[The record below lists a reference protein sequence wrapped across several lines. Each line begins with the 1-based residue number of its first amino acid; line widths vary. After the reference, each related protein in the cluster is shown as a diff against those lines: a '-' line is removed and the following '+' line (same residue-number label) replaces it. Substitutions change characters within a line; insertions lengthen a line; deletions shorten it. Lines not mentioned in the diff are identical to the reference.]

1 MSTLQAM
8 SDATGGQ
15 TVVGSVETIR
25 KLYKLLSTY
34 F

>member
-1 MSTLQAM
+1 VLQAI

-15 TVVGSVETIR
+15 TLVGSTETIR
-25 KLYKLLSTY
+25 KLYKILSTY